1 MIKTLKRKIVMCIML
16 IIGSFT
22 IFSALGISYY
32 ATNKHSRDLF
42 ISMETMIKE
51 PTTSEVDDGGG
62 EEKEE
67 DAQFSLKCCII
78 NVNSDNEYVIK
89 RNDIKLEDSDL
100 KNIVQDIIKN
110 NRRSGAT
117 DSPELFFSTN
127 KLKDDTTNI
136 IFISQSYLSDYAFG
150 VNMTAFL
157 FSFSFLLVIFFI
169 SLLVANVVAKPV
181 EQALKQQ
188 KTFIADA
195 SHELKTPLA
204 VISANTK
211 IVEKTANEEQKEWI
225 ESTNDEIKHMSEIIT
240 EMLTLAQTE
249 NLSKASKTEINLSKL
264 ATSLCLQFEPIA
276 FDKQI
281 ELETNIEDEV
291 VVNFNEKMLRQLVM
305 ILLDNAIKHEESH
318 GNVILQVEKKNNQ
331 AYLKV
336 TNKKSYIPKEKLSHI
351 FERFYKVDESRS
363 TQGFGLGL
371 AIAKNLAKLNDST
384 ILVQSSKEEGT
395 TFEIKF
401 PALHKYPKQ

>member
-1 MIKTLKRKIVMCIML
+1 MI

-22 IFSALGISYY
+22 ILSAFAISFY
-32 ATNKHSRDLF
+32 ATNKYSRDLF
-42 ISMETMIKE
+42 VSMETMIKE
-51 PTTSEVDDGGG
+51 EPTSEVIDD
-62 EEKEE
+62 EIDKN
-67 DAQFSLKCCII
+67 DDLQLSLKSCII
-78 NVNSDNEYVIK
+78 NVNSDGEFTIK
-89 RNDIKLEDSDL
+89 KNDIKLEDSDL

-110 NRRSGAT
+110 NRKSGAT

-127 KLKDDTTNI
+127 KLKDDTINI

-204 VISANTK
+204 VISANNK
-211 IVEKTANEEQKEWI
+211 IIEKSANGEQKEWL

-249 NLSKASKTEINLSKL
+249 NLSKPSKTEIDLSKL

-281 ELETNIEDEV
+281 ELETNIEENV
-291 VVNFNEKMLRQLVM
+291 VVSFNEKMLRQLVM

-318 GNVILQVEKKNNQ
+318 GNVILAVEKKNNQ
-331 AYLKV
+331 AYLTV

-371 AIAKNLAKLNDST
+371 AIAKNLAKLNSST
-384 ILVQSSKEEGT
+384 ILVQSSKEDGT

-401 PALHKYPKQ
+401 ESLPKSQK